1 MTMHPLS
8 MRTQAGLA
16 VLAASSFVL
25 LAACGGDPKPA
36 SGSSGNSDGA
46 DATHTLVFSP
56 LGLKIPAMQGLA
68 QGVQQ
73 YAPTKGLEVSVQD
86 PNLDPQKQ
94 ATDLQTVI
102 ESGKTDAAWV
112 IAVAPAALS
121 AVVQAAQDK
130 GVVMLLNG
138 VPEDYGLSGM
148 QPGLT
153 FENIQYDEQGKAI
166 GEELGNCINEKLD
179 GKAQV
184 IFEENA
190 PGIAGKEEIEMAAM
204 AALAATA
211 PDAHIVTS
219 IVASERAQVQ
229 TDIGSAL
236 QGNPDVAAVLANNDE
251 GALGAV
257 GGFAAAG
264 KELTC
269 ITEAG
274 GNDEVLAAVK
284 AGTIYASVALQFQDA
299 MVQDV
304 DHITTMLGDPTADG
318 VQISVPQKVIKADG

>member
-1 MTMHPLS
+1 MPTIT
-8 MRTQAGLA
+8 RYGRKAAIAIAAGSL
-16 VLAASSFVL
+16 VL
-25 LAACGGDPKPA
+25 LAACGEDPKPA
-36 SGSSGNSDGA
+36 AGADPSSGGETETKA
-46 DATHTLVFSP
+46 LVFSP
-56 LGLKIPAMQGLA
+56 LALKIPAMQGLA
-68 QGVQQ
+68 QGVEQ
-73 YAPTKGLEVSVQD
+73 YAPTKGFEVTVQD
-86 PNLDPQKQ
+86 PNLDPAKQ
-94 ATDLQTVI
+94 ATDLQAVI
-102 ESGKTDAAWV
+102 ESGKADAVWV
-112 IAVAPAALS
+112 IAVAPAAL
-121 AVVQAAQDK
+121 APVVKAAQEN
-130 GVVMLLNG
+130 GVVMLVNG

-190 PGIAGKEEIEMAAM
+190 PGTAGKEELETAAKE
-204 AALAATA
+204 ALAASA
-211 PDAHIVTS
+211 PDAEIVTS
-219 IVASERAQVQ
+219 IVANDRTQVQ

-236 QGNPDVAAVLANNDE
+236 QGNPDVTAVLGNNDE
-251 GALGAV
+251 GALGAS
-257 GGFAAAG
+257 GAFKAAG

-274 GNDEVLAAVK
+274 GNEEVLAAVES
-284 AGTIYASVALQFQDA
+284 GEIYASVALQFQDA

-304 DHITTMLGDPTADG
+304 DGIVALLEEPTADG

>member
-1 MTMHPLS
+1 MPNPSNRH
-8 MRTQAGLA
+8 RAGLA
-16 VLAASSFVL
+16 ALAATSFVL
-25 LAACGGDPKPA
+25 LAACGGDTKPA
-36 SGSSGNSDGA
+36 AADPSGGG
-46 DATHTLVFSP
+46 DAMHTLVFSP

-68 QGVQQ
+68 QGVEQ

-94 ATDLQTVI
+94 ATDLQAVI
-102 ESGKTDAAWV
+102 ESGKADAAWV
-112 IAVAPAALS
+112 IAVAPQSLS
-121 AVVQAAQDK
+121 AVVKAAQDN

-138 VPEDYGLSGM
+138 VPQDYGLSGM

-166 GEELGNCINEKLD
+166 GTELGNCINEKLD

-184 IFEENA
+184 IFEENT
-190 PGIAGKEEIEMAAM
+190 PGIAGKEELETAAK

-211 PDAHIVTS
+211 PDAEIVTS

-236 QGNPDVAAVLANNDE
+236 QGHPDVTAVLGNNDE
-251 GALGAV
+251 GALGAL
-257 GGFAAAG
+257 GAFAAAG
-264 KELTC
+264 KKLTC

-284 AGTIYASVALQFQDA
+284 AGAIYASVALQFQDA

-304 DHITTMLGDPTADG
+304 DHITTMLKDPTADG
-318 VQISVPQKVIKADG
+318 EQIRVPQKVIKADG